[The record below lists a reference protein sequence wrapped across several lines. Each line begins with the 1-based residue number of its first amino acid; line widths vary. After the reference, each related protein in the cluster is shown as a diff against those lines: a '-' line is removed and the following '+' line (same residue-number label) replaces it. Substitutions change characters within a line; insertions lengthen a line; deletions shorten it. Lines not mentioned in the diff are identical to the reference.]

1 MAMSSTGF
9 LGNFLSKG
17 LKTNQLEV
25 NTDEKTLRPIARLK
39 EPRDLFA
46 LPKDKDHDCSQQAP
60 RWPIECQVIEER
72 IVHIPYVPAQ
82 PEPYN
87 QPSGHE
93 LKPRPVGEENGVIVF
108 NYNPVSAV
116 NYKKKSKAQNSSSDS
131 DISSSESRGS
141 SPDRSTP
148 DRRKLKLKNS
158 FTKLL
163 ASMER
168 RSSSNSYDEYDE
180 DDDENDNDDA
190 DDDNDEENEVKDI
203 AKTLTNVIEE
213 KADDDDIDDIWASK
227 SPEYQP
233 ATPTYIKSQFGK
245 DLTAIKGKARFPE
258 DVPLPSIPTRPIAPV
273 KLTESK
279 PNALS
284 KPPGDLGSQI
294 TKTSDSSSGS
304 SSSSSLSSD
313 IDIEA
318 NFNEGQDDDDD
329 DGSKTLRETVTA
341 TNMNSQQAAVKTKE
355 QNSKSLNKQLAEILA
370 HNQVFKPNSNTS
382 SSNGSQ
388 LQSVDLNVNYDFR
401 SKNTIH
407 TENQYNS
414 YVPNRDNELVYSD
427 SLYDIQFSRSA
438 VGGSKILM
446 NCHPCSAEEYDG
458 LEFES
463 RFESGNLAKAV
474 MITQTYY
481 ELHLR
486 SDLYTSRSKQWFYFR
501 VRRTRKNV
509 IYRFSIVNLVKSDSL
524 YNDGMRPLM
533 YSTISAKQINEGWRR
548 CGTNIAY
555 YRNDDDTPSEEEDE
569 NSSYT
574 LTFNI
579 EFKHDNDT
587 VYFAHSYPY
596 TYSDLQ
602 DYLMT
607 IQKDP
612 VKSKF
617 CKLRLLCRSLAGNN
631 VYYLTVTAP
640 VADEEAMRKKKAIV
654 VSARVHP
661 SETPASWMMKG
672 LMDFI
677 TGDTLAAKRL
687 RHRFI
692 FKLIP
697 MLNPDGVIV
706 GNTRNSLT
714 GKDLNRQYRTV
725 IRETYP
731 SIWYTKAM
739 VKRLI
744 DEYKVVL
751 YCDMH
756 AHSRK
761 HNIFVYGCENKRNP
775 EKKLTEQVF
784 PLMLHKNVADKF
796 SFESCKFK
804 VQRSKEGTGRIV
816 VWMLGITNS
825 YTIEASFGGS
835 SLGSR
840 KGTHFHTADYE
851 HMGKAFCETLLDYGD
866 DTPNKVKRMT
876 RHMKQIKRIRKREKR
891 EKKALK
897 LKKMAEQER
906 LRLKIIERLLKE
918 GSNADEP
925 LNIPLSD
932 YSSDEGGISS
942 SENEC
947 RGSSFSDL
955 EGPCCALSRAP
966 PSTPEAEAQHRRHK
980 LTRMRRVM
988 RELDR
993 IYFQPLFQ
1001 RKFRCFIKVK
1011 RGKSKR
1017 ADKKNSKRKS
1027 TNSFEIATNSQIR
1040 RLQGGAETGDGVNRK
1055 SCIYEDIFQ
1064 DAHDGTSNENLSI
1077 TSPGCDSVTNES
1089 DERAFL
1095 SAEGEDSKQDCRKM
1109 AQKPQTSKKKIKET
1123 PLVQRPTVSR
1133 KLRTWLA
1140 ERKIFILRRKQ
1151 KQRKARPRRSH
1162 SNRKRSETRIALDLP
1177 TTDPSADLIFSTDD
1191 EANPR
1196 DEDGNLPQ
1204 YCVAPRERT
1213 RRLLQSELQRRYIE
1227 EIGDNGT
1234 ERGRAKMPPEL
1245 IITSPSKGTKI
1256 TIRPSMAPTQ
1266 RLPDAIGT
1274 LEFPVAF
1281 KPARRTNSWHNLNNG
1296 ALKPVCMARQNS
1308 RMNNPYTANENNI
1321 EELDLKLSLKKK
1333 YWTGVKP
1340 EKIKDV
1346 PEYQRPLSWNQP
1358 IIRRPHQLKKPSR
1371 EKLDNQSFQKADS
1384 EAFLNACSQKLMH
1397 WQQEL
1402 NNVGKSCVENGGD
1415 ASPMLTRKIDIQ
1427 LDAIALG
1434 MPELI
1439 DDERTLRIF
1448 RKVAQTK
1455 KELKA
1460 PTKEEV
1466 VNVEHKHRRRSNA
1479 LSKIADTTQLITRLT
1494 KSKSKTRSNHNQST
1508 ANRNSNIS
1516 IQQQGATLT
1525 QVTKAGVQGINRFKT
1540 GGIVVTAVQQSST
1553 KKVKKHHRN
1562 NKSQHSLV
1570 VTGAGGA
1577 SKKEQNNSTGGTLL
1591 SKTNLSMKASVSS
1604 STFARK
1610 VKTKLAKKKSHHSR
1624 DEPSI
1629 IIPSNRN
1636 LVNTNG
1642 IIVANN
1648 SIFNMPLSR
1657 KT

>member
-1 MAMSSTGF
+1 MTTSGF

-60 RWPIECQVIEER
+60 RWPIECQVIEESV
-72 IVHIPYVPAQ
+72 VHIPFVPAQ

-93 LKPRPVGEENGVIVF
+93 LKPRPVGEENGMVVF

-141 SPDRSTP
+141 SPDCSTP

-158 FTKLL
+158 FTKML
-163 ASMER
+163 ASLER
-168 RSSSNSYDEYDE
+168 RSSSNSNDEYDE
-180 DDDENDNDDA
+180 DDDENDDVDDENDDEMHA
-190 DDDNDEENEVKDI
+190 KTVE
-203 AKTLTNVIEE
+203 KTLTKVIEE
-213 KADDDDIDDIWASK
+213 KTEADDNANDDIDDIWASQ

-245 DLTAIKGKARFPE
+245 DITTIKNKQKALKSTAYTCLE
-258 DVPLPSIPTRPIAPV
+258 DEPLPNLPTRPIAP
-273 KLTESK
+273 
-279 PNALS
+279 
-284 KPPGDLGSQI
+284 
-294 TKTSDSSSGS
+294 
-304 SSSSSLSSD
+304 
-313 IDIEA
+313 
-318 NFNEGQDDDDD
+318 
-329 DGSKTLRETVTA
+329 
-341 TNMNSQQAAVKTKE
+341 
-355 QNSKSLNKQLAEILA
+355 
-370 HNQVFKPNSNTS
+370 
-382 SSNGSQ
+382 
-388 LQSVDLNVNYDFR
+388 
-401 SKNTIH
+401 
-407 TENQYNS
+407 
-414 YVPNRDNELVYSD
+414 
-427 SLYDIQFSRSA
+427 FSRSA
-438 VGGSKILM
+438 FGGSKILM

-533 YSTISAKQINEGWRR
+533 YSTINAKQTREGWRR

-555 YRNDDDTPSEEEDE
+555 YRNDDDTPTGEEEDE

-579 EFKHDNDT
+579 EFQHDNDT

-602 DYLMT
+602 DYLMS

-840 KGTHFHTADYE
+840 KGTHFNTADYE
-851 HMGKAFCETLLDYGD
+851 HMGRAFCETLLDYGD
-866 DTPNKVKRMT
+866 DTPNKVKKMAK
-876 RHMKQIKRIRKREKR
+876 HMKQIKKIRKREKR

-932 YSSDEGGISS
+932 YSSDEGGVSS
-942 SENEC
+942 SENDG

-980 LTRMRRVM
+980 LNCMRRVM

-1001 RKFRCFIKVK
+1001 KKFRCFMRYK
-1011 RGKSKR
+1011 RTKQKR
-1017 ADKKNSKRKS
+1017 TDKKSAKKKS
-1027 TNSFEIATNSQIR
+1027 TVSVETANNSETR
-1040 RLQGGAETGDGVNRK
+1040 RIQGGGAAAGDGIMRK
-1055 SCIYEDIFQ
+1055 ECIFEEIFQ
-1064 DAHDGTSNENLSI
+1064 DAHDGTSRESLAVR
-1077 TSPGCDSVTNES
+1077 SPGCNLNTNES
-1089 DERAFL
+1089 DERAFH
-1095 SAEGEDSKQDCRKM
+1095 SAEGGTDESKQDCRKVWS
-1109 AQKPQTSKKKIKET
+1109 KPLNIKKRAKGKSATKESQTQC
-1123 PLVQRPTVSR
+1123 VMVSR

-1140 ERKIFILRRKQ
+1140 ERKIFIYRSKQ
-1151 KQRKARPRRSH
+1151 KQRKPRPRRSH

-1196 DEDGNLPQ
+1196 EEDTSLPQ
-1204 YCVAPRERT
+1204 YCIAPRERA

-1227 EIGDNGT
+1227 EIGDNVT

-1256 TIRPSMAPTQ
+1256 TIRPTMTPSTQ
-1266 RLPDAIGT
+1266 RQPDAIGT

-1296 ALKPVCMARQNS
+1296 ALKPVCMGRQNS
-1308 RMNNPYTANENNI
+1308 RLMSSYNPNENNI

-1333 YWTGVKP
+1333 YWTGLKP
-1340 EKIKDV
+1340 DKSKDIV
-1346 PEYQRPLSWNQP
+1346 ECQRPLSWNQQ
-1358 IIRRPHQLKKPSR
+1358 ILRRSHQTGQLKPQTCERLKKSSR
-1371 EKLDNQSFQKADS
+1371 ENQNLQKADN
-1384 EAFLNACSQKLMH
+1384 EAFLNALLISACSQKLMH

-1402 NNVGKSCVENGGD
+1402 SNTNKAYGDSGAD
-1415 ASPMLTRKIDIQ
+1415 ASPILTRKIDIQ
-1427 LDAIALG
+1427 MGAIALG
-1434 MPELI
+1434 MPEI
-1439 DDERTLRIF
+1439 IENERTMRIF
-1448 RKVAQTK
+1448 RKVSQAK

-1466 VNVEHKHRRRSNA
+1466 VNGEHKLRRRSNA
-1479 LSKIADTTQLITRLT
+1479 LTKIADTTQLIARLT
-1494 KSKSKTRSNHNQST
+1494 KSRSKTRNNHNSTT
-1508 ANRNSNIS
+1508 ANRANNSN
-1516 IQQQGATLT
+1516 QHGALST
-1525 QVTKAGVQGINRFKT
+1525 QTSKGSVHGINRFKT
-1540 GGIVVTAVQQSST
+1540 GGLVVTAVQQSST
-1553 KKVKKHHRN
+1553 KKVKKQHRN
-1562 NKSQHSLV
+1562 NKSQHLIGGV
-1570 VTGAGGA
+1570 GVGGA
-1577 SKKEQNNSTGGTLL
+1577 CKKEQSSGVSGVTLL
-1591 SKTNLSMKASVSS
+1591 SKTNVSMKSTLSS
-1604 STFARK
+1604 NTFVRK
-1610 VKTKLAKKKSHHSR
+1610 VKSKLSKRKSNHSR

-1629 IIPSNRN
+1629 IVPSGRS
-1636 LVNTNG
+1636 LVNTSG
-1642 IIVANN
+1642 IIMTSN
-1648 SIFNMPLSR
+1648 SIYGLPLSR
-1657 KT
+1657 KM

>member
-1 MAMSSTGF
+1 MSASGF

-72 IVHIPYVPAQ
+72 IVHIPYVPVQ

-116 NYKKKSKAQNSSSDS
+116 NY
-131 DISSSESRGS
+131 
-141 SPDRSTP
+141 
-148 DRRKLKLKNS
+148 
-158 FTKLL
+158 
-163 ASMER
+163 
-168 RSSSNSYDEYDE
+168 
-180 DDDENDNDDA
+180 
-190 DDDNDEENEVKDI
+190 
-203 AKTLTNVIEE
+203 
-213 KADDDDIDDIWASK
+213 
-227 SPEYQP
+227 
-233 ATPTYIKSQFGK
+233 
-245 DLTAIKGKARFPE
+245 
-258 DVPLPSIPTRPIAPV
+258 
-273 KLTESK
+273 
-279 PNALS
+279 
-284 KPPGDLGSQI
+284 
-294 TKTSDSSSGS
+294 
-304 SSSSSLSSD
+304 
-313 IDIEA
+313 
-318 NFNEGQDDDDD
+318 
-329 DGSKTLRETVTA
+329 
-341 TNMNSQQAAVKTKE
+341 
-355 QNSKSLNKQLAEILA
+355 
-370 HNQVFKPNSNTS
+370 
-382 SSNGSQ
+382 
-388 LQSVDLNVNYDFR
+388 
-401 SKNTIH
+401 
-407 TENQYNS
+407 
-414 YVPNRDNELVYSD
+414 
-427 SLYDIQFSRSA
+427 FSRSA

-533 YSTISAKQINEGWRR
+533 YSTISAKQIHEGWRR

-677 TGDTLAAKRL
+677 TGDTLTAKRL

-761 HNIFVYGCENKRNP
+761 HNIFVYGCENKRSP

-840 KGTHFHTADYE
+840 KGTHFSTADYE

-1001 RKFRCFIKVK
+1001 KKFRCFIKFK

-1017 ADKKNSKRKS
+1017 SDKKNTKRKS
-1027 TNSFEIATNSQIR
+1027 TNSFEIATNSQIL

-1055 SCIYEDIFQ
+1055 SCIYEEIFQ
-1064 DAHDGTSNENLSI
+1064 DAHDGTSHENVAM

-1095 SAEGEDSKQDCRKM
+1095 SAEGEDSKQDCRKI

-1140 ERKIFILRRKQ
+1140 ERNIYILRRKQ
-1151 KQRKARPRRSH
+1151 KQQRKPRPRRSH

-1191 EANPR
+1191 ETNPR
-1196 DEDGNLPQ
+1196 DEDANLPQ

-1308 RMNNPYTANENNI
+1308 RMTNPYNANENNI

-1340 EKIKDV
+1340 EKPKDLH
-1346 PEYQRPLSWNQP
+1346 EYQRPLSWNQP

-1371 EKLDNQSFQKADS
+1371 EKLDNQSFQKADN
-1384 EAFLNACSQKLMH
+1384 EAFLNACSQKLMN

-1402 NNVGKSCVENGGD
+1402 NNVGKSYAENGGD
-1415 ASPMLTRKIDIQ
+1415 ASQMVTRKIDIQ

-1448 RKVAQTK
+1448 RKVSQGK

-1466 VNVEHKHRRRSNA
+1466 VNVEHKQRRRSNA

-1494 KSKSKTRSNHNQST
+1494 KSKSKTRSNHSQST

-1516 IQQQGATLT
+1516 IHQQGGPLT
-1525 QVTKAGVQGINRFKT
+1525 QVNKAGVQGINRFKT

-1553 KKVKKHHRN
+1553 KKVKKHHRS

-1570 VTGAGGA
+1570 AAGVSGV
-1577 SKKEQNNSTGGTLL
+1577 SKKEQNNSTGGGTLP
-1591 SKTNLSMKASVSS
+1591 SKTSLSIKSS
-1604 STFARK
+1604 LSTSTFARK

-1648 SIFNMPLSR
+1648 SIYSMPLSR

>member
-1 MAMSSTGF
+1 MSKAGF

-72 IVHIPYVPAQ
+72 IAHIPYVPTQ
-82 PEPYN
+82 PESYN
-87 QPSGHE
+87 QPTGHE
-93 LKPRPVGEENGVIVF
+93 LKPRPVGEENGVVVF

-116 NYKKKSKAQNSSSDS
+116 NYASKKKSRAQNSSSDS

-163 ASMER
+163 ATLER
-168 RSSSNSYDEYDE
+168 RSSSNSNDEYD
-180 DDDENDNDDA
+180 DDDGNDNDDMEN
-190 DDDNDEENEVKDI
+190 DDDDEIEVK
-203 AKTLTNVIEE
+203 ATQEVLNKVVEVSEVIEVKIE
-213 KADDDDIDDIWASK
+213 DDIDDIWANK

-245 DLTAIKGKARFPE
+245 DLAIIKEKQNASKRAFE
-258 DVPLPSIPTRPIAPV
+258 DVPLPDLPTRPVAPV
-273 KLTESK
+273 KLTENKSNATSTFSGDIG
-279 PNALS
+279 PNTI
-284 KPPGDLGSQI
+284 K
-294 TKTSDSSSGS
+294 S
-304 SSSSSLSSD
+304 SSSSSSSSSTSLSSELECERTFD
-313 IDIEA
+313 DA
-318 NFNEGQDDDDD
+318 KDDDD

-341 TNMNSQQAAVKTKE
+341 TNMNLHHLALAKSKA
-355 QNSKSLNKQLAEILA
+355 QNSKSIRTQPAEILA
-370 HNQVFKPNSNTS
+370 KNQCFKSASIS
-382 SSNGSQ
+382 SSLNNSQ
-388 LQSVDLNVNYDFR
+388 TQEAIAANYDLTSR
-401 SKNTIH
+401 YNPYND
-407 TENQYNS
+407 NQNVYNEIG
-414 YVPNRDNELVYSD
+414 NSD
-427 SLYDIQFSRSA
+427 SLYELQFSRSA
-438 VGGSKILM
+438 VGGSKVLM
-446 NCHPCSAEEYDG
+446 NCHPCNADEYDG

-481 ELHLR
+481 ELYLR

-533 YSTISAKQINEGWRR
+533 YSTIDAKQIREGWKR

-555 YRNDDDTPSEEEDE
+555 YRNDDDTPSEEEEE
-569 NSSYT
+569 NCSYT

-579 EFKHDNDT
+579 EFQHDNDT

-602 DYLMT
+602 DYLMN

-640 VADEEAMRKKKAIV
+640 VPDEEAMRKKKAIV

-677 TGDTLAAKRL
+677 TGETLAAKRL

-840 KGTHFHTADYE
+840 KGTHFNTADYE
-851 HMGKAFCETLLDYGD
+851 HMGRAFCETLLDYGD
-866 DTPNKVKRMT
+866 ETPNK
-876 RHMKQIKRIRKREKR
+876 
-891 EKKALK
+891 
-897 LKKMAEQER
+897 ER

-932 YSSDEGGISS
+932 YSSDEGGVSS

-955 EGPCCALSRAP
+955 EGPCCTLSRAP
-966 PSTPEAEAQHRRHK
+966 PSTPEAEAQTRRHK
-980 LTRMRRVM
+980 LSRMRRVM
-988 RELDR
+988 HELDR

-1001 RKFRCFIKVK
+1001 KKFRCFMRYKP
-1011 RGKSKR
+1011 GKPKR
-1017 ADKKNSKRKS
+1017 AHKKSSKKKSVNSIQDGAKS
-1027 TNSFEIATNSQIR
+1027 QTR
-1040 RLQGGAETGDGVNRK
+1040 RLHGGAINADGI
-1055 SCIYEDIFQ
+1055 STQESLYEEIFQ
-1064 DAHDGTSNENLSI
+1064 DALDGLSHE
-1077 TSPGCDSVTNES
+1077 SVSDSVNPSE
-1089 DERAFL
+1089 DCVFL
-1095 SAEGEDSKQDCRKM
+1095 SAEGGTDDSRQDCRKVSR
-1109 AQKPQTSKKKIKET
+1109 KFHTTKKRSKETKAIKE
-1123 PLVQRPTVSR
+1123 PPQPQRLVVSR
-1133 KLRTWLA
+1133 KLRMWLA
-1140 ERKIFILRRKQ
+1140 DRKIFIYRCKIKHRKLR
-1151 KQRKARPRRSH
+1151 ARRSH
-1162 SNRKRSETRIALDLP
+1162 SHRKRSETRIALDLP
-1177 TTDPSADLIFSTDD
+1177 TTDPSADLIFSTD
-1191 EANPR
+1191 EEPNAP
-1196 DEDGNLPQ
+1196 DEDDCLPQ
-1204 YCVAPRERT
+1204 YCTVPRARA

-1227 EIGDNGT
+1227 EIGDNATG
-1234 ERGRAKMPPEL
+1234 RSRAKMPPEL

-1256 TIRPSMAPTQ
+1256 TVVPKMTSSQ
-1266 RLPDAIGT
+1266 RVTDAFGT
-1274 LEFPVAF
+1274 LEFPVTF

-1296 ALKPVCMARQNS
+1296 APKPVCMARQNS
-1308 RMNNPYTANENNI
+1308 RMPSSYTLGESKI
-1321 EELDLKLSLKKK
+1321 EELDLKLSLKKR
-1333 YWTGVKP
+1333 YWTGVKSDKSK
-1340 EKIKDV
+1340 E
-1346 PEYQRPLSWNQP
+1346 EHQRPLSWNQQ
-1358 IIRRPHQLKKPSR
+1358 ILRQHTTGQQSRHGAFERLKKPSR
-1371 EKLDNQSFQKADS
+1371 EKLEDTSHRKADN
-1384 EAFLNACSQKLMH
+1384 EAFLNACSQKLLH

-1402 NNVGKSCVENGGD
+1402 NNVGRTFVAKDGN
-1415 ASPMLTRKIDIQ
+1415 ASPMLSRKISIQ
-1427 LDAIALG
+1427 MGSLALG
-1434 MPELI
+1434 MPEI
-1439 DDERTLRIF
+1439 IEDERTMRIF
-1448 RKVAQTK
+1448 RKVSQVK

-1460 PTKEEV
+1460 PTKDEAGI
-1466 VNVEHKHRRRSNA
+1466 VEHKLKRRSNA
-1479 LSKIADTTQLITRLT
+1479 LTKIADTTQLIARLT
-1494 KSKSKTRSNHNQST
+1494 KGRSKSRGHGHATAKRTNNANSHQQAGLSSNTS
-1508 ANRNSNIS
+1508 
-1516 IQQQGATLT
+1516 
-1525 QVTKAGVQGINRFKT
+1525 KARIPGVNRFKT
-1540 GGIVVTAVQQSST
+1540 GSIVVTAVQQSST
-1553 KKVKKHHRN
+1553 KKVKKVHRSS
-1562 NKSQHSLV
+1562 KSHLSLSCV
-1570 VTGAGGA
+1570 ADGTCKKDQTNGAGG
-1577 SKKEQNNSTGGTLL
+1577 STKL
-1591 SKTNLSMKASVSS
+1591 SKTNLSIKSS
-1604 STFARK
+1604 LSSNTFVRK
-1610 VKTKLAKKKSHHSR
+1610 VKTKLTKKKSSHSR
-1624 DEPSI
+1624 EETTNIAPS
-1629 IIPSNRN
+1629 SRA
-1636 LVNTNG
+1636 LVN
-1642 IIVANN
+1642 NN
-1648 SIFNMPLSR
+1648 SIITNNSIYGVPLSR
-1657 KT
+1657 KM

>member
-1 MAMSSTGF
+1 MSASGF

-72 IVHIPYVPAQ
+72 IVHIPYVPVQ

-168 RSSSNSYDEYDE
+168 RSSSNSNDEYDE
-180 DDDENDNDDA
+180 DDDDNDNDEA
-190 DDDNDEENEVKDI
+190 DDDHDEETEVKAI
-203 AKTLTNVIEE
+203 AKTLSNVSEE
-213 KADDDDIDDIWASK
+213 KVEDDIDDIWASK

-245 DLTAIKGKARFPE
+245 DLTAIKGKAKFPE
-258 DVPLPSIPTRPIAPV
+258 DVPLPSIPTRPIAP
-273 KLTESK
+273 
-279 PNALS
+279 
-284 KPPGDLGSQI
+284 
-294 TKTSDSSSGS
+294 
-304 SSSSSLSSD
+304 
-313 IDIEA
+313 
-318 NFNEGQDDDDD
+318 
-329 DGSKTLRETVTA
+329 
-341 TNMNSQQAAVKTKE
+341 
-355 QNSKSLNKQLAEILA
+355 
-370 HNQVFKPNSNTS
+370 
-382 SSNGSQ
+382 
-388 LQSVDLNVNYDFR
+388 
-401 SKNTIH
+401 
-407 TENQYNS
+407 
-414 YVPNRDNELVYSD
+414 
-427 SLYDIQFSRSA
+427 FSRSA

-533 YSTISAKQINEGWRR
+533 YSTISAKQIHEGWRR

-677 TGDTLAAKRL
+677 TGDTLTAKRL

-761 HNIFVYGCENKRNP
+761 HNIFVYGCENKRSP

-840 KGTHFHTADYE
+840 KGTHFSTADYE

-1001 RKFRCFIKVK
+1001 KKFRCFIKFK

-1017 ADKKNSKRKS
+1017 SDKKNTKRKS
-1027 TNSFEIATNSQIR
+1027 TNSFEIATNSQIL

-1055 SCIYEDIFQ
+1055 SCIYEEIFQ
-1064 DAHDGTSNENLSI
+1064 DAHDGTSHENVAM

-1095 SAEGEDSKQDCRKM
+1095 SAEGEDSKQDCRKI

-1140 ERKIFILRRKQ
+1140 ERNIYILRRKQ
-1151 KQRKARPRRSH
+1151 KQQRKPRPRRSH

-1191 EANPR
+1191 ETNPR
-1196 DEDGNLPQ
+1196 DEDANLPQ

-1308 RMNNPYTANENNI
+1308 RMTNPYNANENNI

-1340 EKIKDV
+1340 EKPKDLH
-1346 PEYQRPLSWNQP
+1346 EYQRPLSWNQP

-1371 EKLDNQSFQKADS
+1371 EKLDNQSFQKADN
-1384 EAFLNACSQKLMH
+1384 EAFLNACSQKLMN

-1402 NNVGKSCVENGGD
+1402 NNVGKSYAENGGD
-1415 ASPMLTRKIDIQ
+1415 ASQMVTRKIDIQ

-1448 RKVAQTK
+1448 RKVSQGK

-1466 VNVEHKHRRRSNA
+1466 VNVEHKQRRRSNA

-1494 KSKSKTRSNHNQST
+1494 KSKSKTRSNHSQST

-1516 IQQQGATLT
+1516 IHQQGGPLT
-1525 QVTKAGVQGINRFKT
+1525 QVNKAGVQGINRFKT

-1553 KKVKKHHRN
+1553 KKVKKHHRS

-1570 VTGAGGA
+1570 AAGVSGV
-1577 SKKEQNNSTGGTLL
+1577 SKKEQNNSTGGGTLP
-1591 SKTNLSMKASVSS
+1591 SKTSLSIKSS
-1604 STFARK
+1604 LSTSTFARK

-1648 SIFNMPLSR
+1648 SIYSMPLSR